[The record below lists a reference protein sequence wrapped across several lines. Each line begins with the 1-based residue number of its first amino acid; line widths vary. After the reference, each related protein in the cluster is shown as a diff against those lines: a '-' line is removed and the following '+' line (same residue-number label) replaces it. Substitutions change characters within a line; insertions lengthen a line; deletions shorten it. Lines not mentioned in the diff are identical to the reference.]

1 MMSDPDRTRAVEL
14 PRVLGSVAAFCVV
27 VGSVIG
33 SAIFIVPARIAHMI
47 PSIGSIAFVWL
58 VGGAFA
64 TAGAL
69 TLAELAAMLP
79 RAGGPYVYL
88 REAYG
93 NLPAFLF
100 GWCEFLVVRAGSMA
114 ALAAAFTKYFFQL
127 RSPPSWGPPELWYA
141 LVACAAIAVV
151 TTINVLGT
159 LLGGGVQVVGTVL
172 KVGGVIAL
180 ITLPFIV
187 GGADSSR
194 LSPVWPPA
202 FNTSLVSGMMIA
214 MVSVLWAYDGWVSVT
229 PLAEEIRN
237 PGRNIPRALGLG
249 MAVLVVLYLS
259 TTLMYH
265 AVLPMEE
272 ITSMWTEK
280 AANKAVAAVY
290 CERLVGPHGVTAI
303 SLLVMCST
311 FISLNSNILTGP
323 RASFAMARDGLFPA
337 ALGRVHPRF
346 QTPTNAILIQSAW
359 AIGLTLLGTITI
371 LWPAPSGTSLPR
383 PIISIW
389 TELNR
394 KPLYD
399 ILTDYVVFG
408 ANLFYMLS
416 ITAVFV
422 LRRRRPELPRP
433 YRTFGYPVTP
443 ILYVLAAVYFLGD
456 MLYHSPA
463 EAFAGLGII
472 ALGLV
477 FYFLYPRRASL
488 PQSQ

>member
-1 MMSDPDRTRAVEL
+1 MSSEPDPSARVVL
-14 PRVLGSVAAFCVV
+14 PRVLGPVAAFCVV

-33 SAIFIVPARIAHMI
+33 SAIFIVPARIAHTI
-47 PSIGSIAFVWL
+47 PSVGSIAFVWL

-127 RSPPSWGPPELWYA
+127 RSAPSWGPPELWYA
-141 LVACAAIAVV
+141 IVACTAILVV

-159 LLGGGVQVVGTVL
+159 VLGGGVQVVGTVL

-180 ITLPFIV
+180 ILLPFIV

-194 LSPVWPPA
+194 LTPLWPSA
-202 FNTSLVSGMMIA
+202 FNTSLLSGMMIA
-214 MVSVLWAYDGWVSVT
+214 MVSVLWAYDGWVSLT
-229 PLAEEIRN
+229 PLAEEVRD

-249 MAVLVVLYLS
+249 MAVLVFLYLA

-265 AVLPMEE
+265 AVIPMEE
-272 ITSMWTEK
+272 IASMWTEK

-290 CERLVGPHGVTAI
+290 CLRLVGPHGVTAI

-346 QTPTNAILIQSAW
+346 QTPTNAILIQATW
-359 AIGLTLLGTITI
+359 AIGLTLIGTITI
-371 LWPAPSGTSLPR
+371 LWPAPEGSSLPR
-383 PIISIW
+383 PILGIW
-389 TELNR
+389 SELNK

-433 YRTFGYPVTP
+433 YKTFGYPFTP

-456 MLYHSPA
+456 MLYHTPA
-463 EAFAGLGII
+463 EAAAGLGII
-472 ALGLV
+472 AVGAV
-477 FYFLYPRRASL
+477 FYFLYFRKVFVT
-488 PQSQ
+488 Q